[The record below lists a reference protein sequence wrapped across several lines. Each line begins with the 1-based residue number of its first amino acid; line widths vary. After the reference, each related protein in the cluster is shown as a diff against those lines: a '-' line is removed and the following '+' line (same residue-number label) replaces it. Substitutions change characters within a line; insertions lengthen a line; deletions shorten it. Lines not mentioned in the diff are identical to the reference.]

1 MYKWITFRWIKNV
14 DYTPYAKN
22 DQNDWIDSITEFF
35 SKDLAIFTL
44 FWKVGGIF
52 SWLYSIMF
60 WLGIGL
66 RVTKDKTQILAFR
79 RVPIQM
85 LNFDEREIQILN
97 VLAFLRGWWPNS
109 IMKPRLLSSA
119 ARQSTDYFYI
129 YRELITFTL
138 IKYKQITIMVL
149 TMDLSNQ
156 AILEVTKGIYKDA
169 LAMKSEQQVKIKS
182 KKQSFKSLR

>member
-1 MYKWITFRWIKNV
+1 MNQKYRLHALCKERPEWLDRFHYRVFFRKTW
-14 DYTPYAKN
+14 
-22 DQNDWIDSITEFF
+22 QF
-35 SKDLAIFTL
+35 SHSFEKF
-44 FWKVGGIF
+44 GGCF

-66 RVTKDKTQILAFR
+66 RVTQDKTQILAFR
-79 RVPIQM
+79 RVSIQM

-109 IMKPRLLSSA
+109 IMKPRRLSSA
-119 ARQSTDYFYI
+119 ARQSTDYVYI
-129 YRELITFTL
+129 YRELITFTF
-138 IKYKQITIMVL
+138 INYKQITIMVL

-182 KKQSFKSLR
+182 KKQSFKILR